1 MARGISKDYLN
12 DLAKVPLFS
21 ECTKE
26 ELEIIAGLGTE
37 VEVEDG
43 RVFMIE
49 GDVAQEAFLV
59 REGEAVCTKDGKEL
73 ARFGPGGL
81 LRGDGSHR
89 ARSPERNRHR
99 GDGHDRAGLPRQRV
113 QPAHARHPP
122 SAVKILMATAQ
133 RLLSAED
140 APTH

>member
-73 ARFGPGGL
+73 ARFGPGTSSGRWL
-81 LRGDGSHR
+81 SSRTVPG
-89 ARSPERNRHR
+89 AQPSPRRR
-99 GDGHDRAGLPRQRV
+99 
-113 QPAHARHPP
+113 
-122 SAVKILMATAQ
+122 T
-133 RLLSAED
+133 
-140 APTH
+140 